1 MCLGHQLVIS
11 LCEWLWHRTRVTHVK
26 HVEFVTPIKMSL
38 RVRGDITLEHSSH
51 VRTSPAF
58 FSFAHSYEQH
68 IKHRVLC
75 LSKLHVTSQSEA
87 TAQRHSATCTAF
99 AVFSAIC
106 QRGVAPG
113 GPGVWARARCVGG
126 VTCDIHTFIVRTIPL
141 NANALSCDRVR
152 GLARQQRNG
161 TDNWYC
167 AHVLAVSSV
176 SRNACSYCVLLY
188 GIQQWTRCAIPAKN
202 VITLTVWM
210 VLKNM

>member
-58 FSFAHSYEQH
+58 FSFAYSYEHIEH

-87 TAQRHSATCTAF
+87 TAQRHSASSTAF

-176 SRNACSYCVLLY
+176 SRMHAHIVRYTTMDA
-188 GIQQWTRCAIPAKN
+188 QFRQKN